1 MFARRS
7 TLPPPTSLLALTN
20 GGDPDQRLTLYERI
34 DVYLK
39 SLMTVAQ
46 PSPNEQLTFLAPSEA
61 ALVELVRQNLRLLA
75 ELRSTYQA
83 AGGETNG
90 RIVRSAEDVAA
101 LLAPE
106 MEMLTQEQL
115 RVILLDTRNR
125 VLDVLMIY
133 QGNVNSTIVRM
144 AEVFREAIVVCAPNV
159 ILAHNHPSG
168 DPSPSPED
176 VSLTKQAVEAGRI
189 LGIEVLDHIV
199 IGRGRFVSLKDQ
211 GVL

>member
-1 MFARRS
+1 
-7 TLPPPTSLLALTN
+7 
-20 GGDPDQRLTLYERI
+20 
-34 DVYLK
+34 
-39 SLMTVAQ
+39 MTVAR

-83 AGGETNG
+83 TGGETNG
-90 RIVRSAEDVAA
+90 RIVRSAEDVVA

-106 MEMLTQEQL
+106 MELLTQEQL

-144 AEVFREAIVVCAPNV
+144 AEVFREAILACAPNV
-159 ILAHNHPSG
+159 ILVHNHPSG

-176 VSLTKQAVEAGRI
+176 VSLTKQAVDAGH
-189 LGIEVLDHIV
+189 LFGIEVLDHIV
-199 IGRGRFVSLKDQ
+199 IGRGRHVSLKDR
-211 GVL
+211 GIVR